1 MRTSLMALA
10 LLSCSLAA
18 CDSKP
23 EEAPPSGQASVPA
36 TSNAALTGGAL
47 RVEPSM
53 LPDCSPARVLVRWNA
68 GETGE
73 ATEVNV
79 VVENTDELFAEG
91 GATGQSETGPWV
103 RPGTTFVLQD
113 RGAKKELAR
122 ASVGGPSCD

>member
-1 MRTSLMALA
+1 MRKFLMALV
-10 LLSCSLAA
+10 LLSCFLAA
-18 CDSKP
+18 CDSKNQ
-23 EEAPPSGQASVPA
+23 EAPPSDQASVPA
-36 TSNAALTGGAL
+36 SNAAPTGGAL
-47 RVEPSM
+47 QVEPSM